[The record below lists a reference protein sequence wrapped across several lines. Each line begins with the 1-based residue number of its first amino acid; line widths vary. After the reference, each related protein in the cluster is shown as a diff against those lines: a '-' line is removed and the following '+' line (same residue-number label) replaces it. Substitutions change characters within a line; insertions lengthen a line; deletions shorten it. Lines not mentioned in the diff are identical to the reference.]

1 MNFMDG
7 LKNEMKNEKAI
18 TTNGAIGYKTS
29 GKNLLDLNFQVTTLR
44 KMTEDTITA
53 KFVDAFYE
61 NKMLA
66 MKWLFYVRDAREG
79 IGERR
84 TFRVIMKYLA
94 ENHPSVA
101 KAVIALIPEFGRFDD
116 MLGLLD
122 TELKTDVIAIIK
134 KQLNEDA
141 KNMMDNKPV
150 SLLAKWLPS
159 CNASSKESKRL
170 AKIIYK
176 SIGMTEKQYRKTLS
190 KLRAYLN
197 VVEVKMSAKEWEAID
212 YSAVPSRANLVY
224 NGAFLRNDEERRRA
238 YLAALESGDK
248 NVKINAKVLFPDEI
262 VHKYG
267 RGYGLKNKD
276 IALEEMW
283 KALPSFDSTGNT
295 LVVRDGSGSMSWAD
309 SGKPLDVSTA
319 LAIYMS
325 ERCEGQFANQF
336 ITFSAR
342 PKLIDLSGYDNLHDK
357 LVKTYKEDD
366 CSNTNIE
373 AVFKLVL
380 DVAIKNNL
388 PQEEMPKNIVVIS
401 DMQFDA
407 HSHNFTKALFENIS
421 DMYKAHNYHLP
432 RLIFWNVAGSGSRN
446 VIPLQSNEYGVVLM
460 SGYSVN
466 LINMVMNGEIDPYKC
481 LLTELNKERY
491 DSIES
496 ALKDI
501 V

>member
-1 MNFMDG
+1 MNFMNG
-7 LKNEMKNEKAI
+7 LENEMKNEKAI
-18 TTNGAIGYKTS
+18 TTNGAVGYKTS

-44 KMTEDTITA
+44 KLSEDEISA

-84 TFRVIMKYLA
+84 TFRAIMKYLA
-94 ENHPSVA
+94 KNRPEVA
-101 KAVIALIPEFGRFDD
+101 QAVVSLIPEYGRYDD
-116 MLGLLD
+116 MLCLLD
-122 TELKTDVIAIIK
+122 TELKDNVISFIK
-134 KQLNEDA
+134 YHLNEDA
-141 KNMMDNKPV
+141 KNVLENKNV
-150 SLLAKWLPS
+150 TLLAKWLPS
-159 CNASSKESKRL
+159 CNASSKETKRL

-176 SIGMTEKQYRKTLS
+176 SIGMTQKQYRKTLS
-190 KLRAYLN
+190 KIRAYLN
-197 VVEVKMSAKEWEAID
+197 VVEVKMSAGKWSEIN
-212 YSAVPSRANLVY
+212 YSTVPSRSNLIY
-224 NGAFLRNDEERRRA
+224 NDAFLRNDETRRRE
-238 YLAALESGDK
+238 YLAALERGDK
-248 NVKINAKVLFPDEI
+248 NVKINSKVLFPDDI

-267 RGYGLKNKD
+267 RGYSLKRKD
-276 IALEEMW
+276 TALEEMW
-283 KALPSFDSTGNT
+283 KALPNFDSTGNT

-309 SGKPLDVSTA
+309 QGKPLDVSTA

-325 ERCEGQFANQF
+325 ERCVGQFANKF

-388 PQEEMPKNIVVIS
+388 PQSEMPQNIVVIS

-407 HSHNFTKALFENIS
+407 YSHNYSKNLFESIS
-421 DMYKAHNYHLP
+421 AEYKAHGYYLP

-446 VIPLQSNEYGVVLM
+446 VVPLQSNEYGVVLM

-466 LINMVMNGEIDPYKC
+466 LINMIMNGEVDPYKC

-491 DSIES
+491 DAVER
-496 ALKDI
+496 ALENVI
-501 V
+501 